1 MAEGNVRYVGTGWS
15 DLVATLEDLQA
26 KAASGRVCA
35 LAVVAML
42 DEGLGTVCD
51 AYTTGF
57 AFRDVRSPGVGVAYF
72 ELVGAM
78 EGLKYEL
85 LTAAQEARGDDD

>member
-1 MAEGNVRYVGTGWS
+1 MTEGNVRYVGTGWS

-26 KAASGRVCA
+26 QAASGRVCA

-42 DEGLGTVCD
+42 DEGPGTVCD

-72 ELVGAM
+72 ELVGRWK
-78 EGLKYEL
+78 GSS
-85 LTAAQEARGDDD
+85 TNC